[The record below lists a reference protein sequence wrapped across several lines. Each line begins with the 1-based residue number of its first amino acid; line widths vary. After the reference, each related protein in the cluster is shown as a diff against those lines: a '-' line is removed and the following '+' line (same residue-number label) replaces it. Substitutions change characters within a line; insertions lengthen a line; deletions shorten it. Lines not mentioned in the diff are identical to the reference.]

1 MKTVQQLETEAIL
14 AMGKRLSD
22 MEQELARATK
32 RIAELESIVTQ
43 QRKEIQELSWDSFVT
58 TTTYHT
64 TMWMTK
70 QALI

>member
-43 QRKEIQELSWDSFVT
+43 QRKEIQELS
-58 TTTYHT
+58 
-64 TMWMTK
+64 
-70 QALI
+70 